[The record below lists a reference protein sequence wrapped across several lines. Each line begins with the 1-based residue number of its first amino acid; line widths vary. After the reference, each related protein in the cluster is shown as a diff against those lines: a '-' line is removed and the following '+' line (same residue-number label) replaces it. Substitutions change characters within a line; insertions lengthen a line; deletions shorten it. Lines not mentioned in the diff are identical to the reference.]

1 MLHLLC
7 IFGIMHFMC
16 GRYSITS
23 PLESINNLFQT
34 DSRINLAPRFN
45 VAPTQEVPVIRA
57 SAAGGESKSTR
68 ALVML
73 RWGLIP
79 AWAKEAAI
87 GSRMI
92 NARSE
97 TVAEKPAF
105 RAAFQQRRCLLAADG
120 FYEWTGGANEAKQPW
135 RITLEGGGLF
145 AFAGLWE
152 SWQGPSGDAIESC
165 SIITTEAASG
175 IAHIHHRM
183 PVILKPEAFET
194 WLMAPANDAAS
205 LMTPYAGPLGFHAVS
220 KRLNSVANDDAS
232 LIEESEPELAPKQLA
247 LF

>member
-1 MLHLLC
+1 
-7 IFGIMHFMC
+7 MHFMC

-34 DSRINLAPRFN
+34 DSRLNLAPRYN
-45 VAPTQEVPVIRA
+45 VAPTQDVPVIRA
-57 SAAGGESKSTR
+57 IPTGGTGKAKR
-68 ALVML
+68 DLAML

-120 FYEWTGGANEAKQPW
+120 FYEWTGGANGPKQPW

-145 AFAGLWE
+145 GFAGLWE
-152 SWQGPSGDAIESC
+152 SWRDPSAGAIESC

-183 PVILKPEAFET
+183 PVILMPEAFEA

-205 LMTPYAGPLGFHAVS
+205 LMAPYAGPLSFHAVS

-232 LIEESEPELAPKQLA
+232 LIEETEPDIQPKQLA